1 MLKENKKRV
10 LFIINPI
17 SGLGK
22 HKTIEKSVE
31 EVIDFKRL
39 MVEFAYTEYPQHATK
54 IAKEN
59 VNNFDIIVAVGGDGT
74 VNEVASALIG
84 SDTALAIVPA
94 GSGNGLARHLNIP
107 LKVNKAIQLLND
119 HKTAKIDSI
128 TINNRVSVNVS
139 GIGFDGFIAHEF
151 AKTKRRGP
159 LTYIHL
165 ITREFPKY
173 KSDYYSLKI
182 DGASIA
188 TDAFLISF
196 ANSSQYGN
204 NMQIAPNAMIDD
216 GYIDV
221 CIIKDFPK
229 YTAPALLLSLF
240 DTSIDRSKFDII
252 KKAKSIII
260 DHPEPLL
267 GHIDGE
273 PIDFGCHVEIAIN
286 PLSLRVVTP
295 LEFVVVGNIF
305 TPIMEMIPNFLN
317 S

>member
-1 MLKENKKRV
+1 MKKRV

-31 EVIDFKRL
+31 SEIDKNK
-39 MVEFAYTEYPQHATK
+39 VEYRFEYTQYPQHATE
-54 IAKEN
+54 IAKLN
-59 VNNFDIIVAVGGDGT
+59 VDKFDVIVAVGGDGT
-74 VNEVASALIG
+74 VNEVASALV
-84 SDTALAIVPA
+84 DTNTALAIIPA

-107 LKVNKAIQLLND
+107 LKVNKAIHLLND
-119 HKTAKIDSI
+119 SKVVKIDSLN
-128 TINNRVSVNVS
+128 INGRISVNVS
-139 GIGFDGFIAHEF
+139 GIGFDAYISHQF

-159 LTYIHL
+159 LTYVHL
-165 ITREFPKY
+165 ITKEFPNY
-173 KSDYYSLKI
+173 KSDNYTLII
-182 DGASIA
+182 DGFLITTS
-188 TDAFLISF
+188 AFLISF

-204 NMQIAPNAMIDD
+204 NVQIAPNAMVDD

-240 DTSIDRSKFDII
+240 DTTIDRSKFDII

-260 DHPEPLL
+260 EHPETLL

-273 PIDFGCHVEIAIN
+273 PVNFGKRVEITIN
-286 PLSLRVVTP
+286 PLSLNVVTP
-295 LEFVVVGNIF
+295 LETLKTSTLF
-305 TPIMEMIPNFLN
+305 TPIMEMIPSFLTAQ
-317 S
+317 